1 MKIAKDRERGQVAGL
16 TTRFCDFS
24 FLNDLVDERLGLP
37 ARSPSMSQR
46 ERNAN
51 LVFSSVNER
60 VRAVTTNEAS

>member
-1 MKIAKDRERGQVAGL
+1 MKIAKDGERGQAGL
-16 TTRFCDFS
+16 TTLFRGLS
-24 FLNDLVDERLGLP
+24 FLNDLVDERSGLP
-37 ARSPSMSQR
+37 ARTVSMSQR